1 MTRPATRTGPA
12 DSVDGF
18 DRINPEP
25 AVSTPGSLIVTFA
38 GLHLRNI
45 GGWIAVADLIA
56 LLRPAGAQE
65 AAVRQALVRLKTRGF
80 LRTERRHDRAGYR
93 LTDTATADLE
103 SGDTR
108 IFRFGEAAES
118 DGWVLAI
125 FSVPE
130 QARSERHR
138 LRSQLVRLGFG
149 TVGPGVWIA
158 PAALAQR
165 SRRQLD
171 GQGLGGYISWFTAQN
186 LEPAQVAR
194 WWDLAALQAL
204 YEQFLL
210 NWEPQSTQ
218 GWSGEQAFSADLL
231 LVDEWRQFPRID
243 PGLPAAL
250 LPEQWNGR
258 RAFEVF
264 SALRELWSG
273 AALDHVAERVGG

>member
-1 MTRPATRTGPA
+1 MTRTANRTRPANSI
-12 DSVDGF
+12 SV
-18 DRINPEP
+18 EP

-45 GGWIAVADLIA
+45 GGWIAVADLIS

-80 LRTERRHDRAGYR
+80 LRTERRREKAGYR
-93 LTDTATADLE
+93 LTDTGTADLE
-103 SGDTR
+103 LGDAR

-118 DGWVLAI
+118 DGWVLAV

-138 LRSQLVRLGFG
+138 LRSQLGRLGFG

-165 SRRQLD
+165 SRRQFEA
-171 GQGLGGYISWFTAQN
+171 QGLGGYISWFTAHN
-186 LEPAQVAR
+186 SDPAQVAR
-194 WWDLAALQAL
+194 WWDLDALQAL

-210 NWEPQSTQ
+210 RWEPQLKHE
-218 GWSGEQAFSADLL
+218 WSGEQAFSADLL
-231 LVDEWRQFPRID
+231 LVEGWRQFPRID
-243 PGLPAAL
+243 PGLPGAL
-250 LPEQWNGR
+250 LPGHWSGR
-258 RAFEVF
+258 RAFEMF
-264 SALRELWSG
+264 GALRDRWSRPALEFV
-273 AALDHVAERVGG
+273 AARVGR